1 MKLKGEIMGLEAQGI
16 KRIDSSEQLKKESSR
31 IMDFVH
37 HNGADV
43 YTENNHDALMK
54 KYVQLVADSKATCTV
69 ESTGEKKEMFCFTH
83 EQMKELEGILFW
95 YKNEYKELDSAFD
108 ALIEAYNEDVTFPVV
123 TRILKSG
130 DRTIVFWEDG
140 TKTIVKRA
148 ADEEE
153 SEYAAFTAAFT
164 KKSLGCNSFIRKMLK
179 RVTEYQEVR
188 KK

>member
-1 MKLKGEIMGLEAQGI
+1 MVLEAQGS
-16 KRIDSSEQLKKESSR
+16 KRIDSAKQLKKEFSR

-54 KYVQLVADSKATCTV
+54 KYVELVADSKATCTV
-69 ESTGEKKEMFCFTH
+69 ESTGEKKEMFCFTR

-108 ALIEAYNEDVTFPVV
+108 ALIEAYNEDVTVPVV

-130 DRTIVFWEDG
+130 DRTIVFWNDN
-140 TKTIVKRA
+140 TKTIVKRCPD
-148 ADEEE
+148 DED
-153 SEYAAFTAAFT
+153 SDYAAFAAAYI
-164 KKSLGCNSFIRKMLK
+164 KKVFGCNSRIRRMITRL
-179 RVTEYQEVR
+179 TDYQEVR